1 MLRFEVTAD
10 DLLHSR
16 FAISPLFELDS
27 LIRILAGL
35 SREQRLPPGWA
46 ARLRP
51 AYEKLSANP
60 AMRAVVALHSPRRG
74 PGFLA
79 PPPAGLTQTIGDDL
93 AAVRATPLALARRD
107 IRDCLARRA
116 CHDPG
121 ALAVLH
127 APDVTAV
134 LAAVLEQAW
143 HSLLAADWLRLRVI
157 CERDVLHRSTD
168 LGRSGWAAAFDGLP
182 RVRWRDGGIEIPQL
196 LTAHVDVAGR
206 GLLLVPSVFV
216 WPGVAAHSEQPWHPA
231 IIYAARGVAAL
242 WEPDPPPAEALSA
255 LVGKARARLLEALAE
270 PASTTQLARALRLA
284 PGAVGD
290 HLAVLLRAGLLDR
303 ARAGRSV
310 LYRRTPLGDALA
322 ATASL

>member
-51 AYEKLSANP
+51 AYEQLSADP
-60 AMRAVVALHSPRRG
+60 AMRAVVALHSLRRG

-79 PPPAGLTQTIGDDL
+79 PPPAGLAQTIDDDL
-93 AAVRATPLALARRD
+93 ATVRATPLALARRD
-107 IRDCLARRA
+107 IRDCLAWRA

-127 APDVTAV
+127 DPDVTSL
-134 LAAVLEQAW
+134 LAGVLERAW
-143 HSLLAADWLRLRVI
+143 HHLLAADWLRLRVI
-157 CERDVLHRSTD
+157 CERDVMRRSAD

-182 RVRWRDGGIEIPQL
+182 RVRWHEGGIEIPQL
-196 LTAHVDVAGR
+196 LDARVDVAGR
-206 GLLLVPSVFV
+206 GLLLVPSVFI
-216 WPGVAAHSEQPWHPA
+216 WPGVAAHSEQPWHPS

-242 WEPDPPPAEALSA
+242 WEPDPPPAEALAA
-255 LVGKARARLLEALAE
+255 LVGRARARLLEALAD
-270 PASTTQLARALRLA
+270 PASTTQLARSLGLA
-284 PGAVGD
+284 AGAVGD
-290 HLAVLLRAGLLDR
+290 HLAVLLRAGLVDR
-303 ARAGRSV
+303 ARSGRSV
-310 LYRRTPLGDALA
+310 LYRRTPLGDALT
-322 ATASL
+322 ATAGA